1 MPMNEKGSKRPLKQ
15 LIRNLQR
22 NDQYQDYNNIIQ
34 EQLNQGVVE
43 TAHERPSG
51 KEFYIPHK
59 TVARKDAET
68 TKFRIVYDAKEI
80 NSQPSPIDCLHQGPP
95 L

>member
-1 MPMNEKGSKRPLKQ
+1 MNEKGSKKLLEQ
-15 LIRNLQR
+15 LIRKLQR
-22 NDQYQDYNNIIQ
+22 NDQYQDYNNLIQ

-68 TKFRIVYDAKEI
+68 TNLGIVYDASARES
-80 NSQPSPIDCLHQGPP
+80 NSEPSPNNCLHPGPP